1 LSVLTCIN
9 RSHKT
14 PRDIFS
20 KAIVNPIGDMIRPFY
35 FSSAVLNVPRDA
47 PQAEINERHR
57 ALSLIFHP
65 DKLHG
70 EPPEVKEVATEE
82 FLEIQ
87 KAYQG

>member
-1 LSVLTCIN
+1 
-9 RSHKT
+9 
-14 PRDIFS
+14 
-20 KAIVNPIGDMIRPFY
+20 MIQPFY
-35 FSSAVLNVPRDA
+35 FPSAVLNVPRDA
-47 PQAEINERHR
+47 SQAEINERHR

-82 FLEIQ
+82 FLEVQ